1 MLSNQS
7 IKNYRYTLPLLYFTA
22 IVLWMYFSRLFN
34 AQEANPLVLLFC
46 LPFLLQLWFRNRMLS
61 VVLPML
67 MLVWSGWMALAYA
80 SEYAQGVGTSDS
92 LFIILGGSFVALNFL
107 MAIWMFPVEMQK
119 ARQEKE

>member
-1 MLSNQS
+1 MLNHQS
-7 IKNYRYTLPLLYFTA
+7 IKNYGFAIPLLYFAA
-22 IVLWMYFSRLFN
+22 IVFWIYFSRLFN

-67 MLVWSGWMALAYA
+67 MLVWSGWMVLAYA
-80 SEYAQGVGTSDS
+80 SEYAQGANVSDS
-92 LFIILGGSFVALNFL
+92 LFIILGGSFVFLNFL
-107 MAIWMFPVEMQK
+107 MAIWMFPAEMGK